1 MLLDFILVCSVQFST
16 FLNVPEL
23 WRACLFNHN
32 CLFFETRL
40 WNSNLNGL
48 NFAEFSHVFH
58 HVRSSHMIQSLISGS
73 SGMNKTRLPS
83 LIPLTGKT
91 VLKWVLLTF
100 MVFNSEPIMKI
111 KSLSWMN
118 SISFLRNSNS
128 MTHLFIILFHL
139 KDFFA
144 KILSRSSD
152 SLVIVRFCRSL
163 DPGVIVR
170 FSLDRWFC
178 NDRIVFSWSYDSAS
192 YDSICTC
199 FRVSVKTDRVSSLM
213 NKTVFSIAFWN
224 RFFCSRERDSMVIL
238 KVKLIWCHRLIKF
251 SQFEA

>member
-58 HVRSSHMIQSLISGS
+58 HVRSSHMIQSPISGS
-73 SGMNKTRLPS
+73 SWTNKTRSPLVM
-83 LIPLTGKT
+83 PLTGKT
-91 VLKWVLLTF
+91 VLELVLLTF

-139 KDFFA
+139 KKFFR
-144 KILSRSSD
+144 KKY
-152 SLVIVRFCRSL
+152 CRNL
-163 DPGVIVR
+163 
-170 FSLDRWFC
+170 
-178 NDRIVFSWSYDSAS
+178 RIPSWSYVFAVDHEILAFS
-192 YDSICTC
+192 YDS
-199 FRVSVKTDRVSSLM
+199 V
-213 NKTVFSIAFWN
+213 
-224 RFFCSRERDSMVIL
+224 
-238 KVKLIWCHRLIKF
+238 LIDNFVMIV
-251 SQFEA
+251 

>member
-144 KILSRSSD
+144 KNSVAIFWFLRDRSIL
-152 SLVIVRFCRSL
+152 
-163 DPGVIVR
+163 P
-170 FSLDRWFC
+170 
-178 NDRIVFSWSYDSAS
+178 
-192 YDSICTC
+192 
-199 FRVSVKTDRVSSLM
+199 
-213 NKTVFSIAFWN
+213 
-224 RFFCSRERDSMVIL
+224 
-238 KVKLIWCHRLIKF
+238 
-251 SQFEA
+251 

>member
-58 HVRSSHMIQSLISGS
+58 HVKRSHMIQSPISGS
-73 SGMNKTRLPS
+73 SRMNKIRWPSVVARLPQYS
-83 LIPLTGKT
+83 IGYTGET
-91 VLKWVLLTF
+91 VLEWVLLTF

-128 MTHLFIILFHL
+128 MTHPFIILFYFNDFSYL
-139 KDFFA
+139 KNPTWMT
-144 KILSRSSD
+144 L
-152 SLVIVRFCRSL
+152 
-163 DPGVIVR
+163 
-170 FSLDRWFC
+170 
-178 NDRIVFSWSYDSAS
+178 SWSS
-192 YDSICTC
+192 Y
-199 FRVSVKTDRVSSLM
+199 FLM
-213 NKTVFSIAFWN
+213 ISFY
-224 RFFCSRERDSMVIL
+224 
-238 KVKLIWCHRLIKF
+238 RLMIVMGVN
-251 SQFEA
+251 

>member
-1 MLLDFILVCSVQFST
+1 MLTLKMLLDFILVCSVQFST

-58 HVRSSHMIQSLISGS
+58 HVRSSHMIQSPISGS
-73 SGMNKTRLPS
+73 SRTNKTRLPS
-83 LIPLTGKT
+83 LISLTGKT

-144 KILSRSSD
+144 KNSVAIFWFPRDRTILPIIRSWRYRT
-152 SLVIVRFCRSL
+152 IQ
-163 DPGVIVR
+163 
-170 FSLDRWFC
+170 
-178 NDRIVFSWSYDSAS
+178 SWS
-192 YDSICTC
+192 
-199 FRVSVKTDRVSSLM
+199 M
-213 NKTVFSIAFWN
+213 
-224 RFFCSRERDSMVIL
+224 IL
-238 KVKLIWCHRLIKF
+238 
-251 SQFEA
+251 